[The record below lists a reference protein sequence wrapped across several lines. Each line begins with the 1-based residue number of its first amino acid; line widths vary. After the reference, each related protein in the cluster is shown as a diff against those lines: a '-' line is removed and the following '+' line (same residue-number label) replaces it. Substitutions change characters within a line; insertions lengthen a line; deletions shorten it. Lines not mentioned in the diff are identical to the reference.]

1 VLTIAINTYI
11 LDNVIITMLKYL
23 YIKKN
28 DDNEE
33 RRGKIKN
40 KIASK

>member
-1 VLTIAINTYI
+1 
-11 LDNVIITMLKYL
+11 MLKYL